1 MSMTRQERNKRM
13 VKMRKSGMTLD
24 QIGKEFG
31 VTRERVRQIVGTK
44 HKNAKMDRAVTTAK
58 SILEGQNNVTWRELE
73 LASGVSASSLIKN
86 GIEKP
91 PVRCGAPV
99 RWTEGRIIS
108 AALAWKKR
116 TGKFPTQ
123 KEWQCAN
130 RNHPMFMTVYR
141 RFGNWSEF
149 RRAAGETI
157 LDGRRKIHE

>member
-1 MSMTRQERNKRM
+1 MI
-13 VKMRKSGMTLD
+13 KMRKSGMSLD

-44 HKNAKMDRAVTTAK
+44 HKNAKIDRAVETAK
-58 SILEGQNNVTWRELE
+58 SILEEQDNVTWRELE
-73 LASGVSASSLIKN
+73 LASGVSASSLIRN

-91 PVRCGAPV
+91 PAYRGAPV
-99 RWTEGRIIS
+99 KWTKERIVS
-108 AALAWKKR
+108 AALSWKKR

-123 KEWQCAN
+123 QDWQCAN

-141 RFGNWSEF
+141 RFGSWSEF